1 MEGRGL
7 RYFVEVVRQ
16 GGFTRAAESLNVTQ
30 PAISKM
36 IRQLEEQLGA
46 SLLIRNSRGI
56 RLTEAGRL
64 AYEHGLDILDGITSL
79 KAELEALKGLTR
91 GNLRLGLPPM
101 IGALFFPSV
110 LLKFRQR
117 YPNVSLTIVEFGG
130 KRIFEMVLAGEVDVG
145 VTLAPF
151 DESKCDGLV
160 FADHELALVVP
171 RSGRWA
177 GKSRAALAD
186 LVDESFVMLPG
197 EFLTTD
203 RFRRDCEAA
212 GFSPKEVGHS
222 GQWDFLAAMVEAGL
236 GITVMPTSMARA
248 MKSYRLKMIPLEP
261 RIHRQIALVWRRDD
275 PTTPALRAWAEVM
288 RDVMG
293 LP

>member
-1 MEGRGL
+1 M
-7 RYFVEVVRQ
+7 EVVRQ

-36 IRQLEEQLGA
+36 IRQLEDQLGA

-64 AYEHGLDILDGITSL
+64 AYERGQDILEGVNLL
-79 KAELEALKGLTR
+79 KVELEALKGLAR
-91 GNLRLGLPPM
+91 GNLSLGLPPM

-117 YPNVSLTIVEFGG
+117 YPNVSLTIVELGG
-130 KRIFEMVLAGEVDVG
+130 KRVFEMVLAGEVDVG
-145 VTLAPF
+145 VSLAPF

-177 GKSRAALAD
+177 DRRGAALAD
-186 LVDESFVMLPG
+186 LADESFVMLP
-197 EFLTTD
+197 EDFVTTD
-203 RFRRDCEAA
+203 RFRRDCEAT

-248 MKSYRLKMIPLEP
+248 IKPYRLKMIPLEP
-261 RIHRQIALVWRRDD
+261 RIHRQIALVWLRNDSLS
-275 PTTPALRAWAEVM
+275 PSIRAWVEVM
-288 RDVMG
+288 RDELG